1 MTTIATMIKEMILFE
16 GDNPNRINHF
26 LKVYGFAKVISEM
39 EGIDKETQDI
49 LELAAIMH
57 DIGMKISL
65 EKHNS
70 SIDFYQEKEGPRKA
84 RQLMEL
90 HGVQEDKIDRV
101 CYLIG
106 KHNTYT
112 NIDGIDYQIL
122 VEADLLVN
130 IHEGKIY
137 KDMIIYTRE
146 NIFKTKSGIEILD
159 LMFSSCI

>member
-1 MTTIATMIKEMILFE
+1 MTIVSTMIKEMILFE
-16 GDNPNRINHF
+16 EDNLNRINHF

-49 LELAAIMH
+49 LEIAAIMH

-65 EKHNS
+65 ERHNS

-90 HGVQEDKIDRV
+90 HGVHEDKVDRV

-106 KHNTYT
+106 NHKTYT

-122 VEADLLVN
+122 VEADFLVN
-130 IHEGKIY
+130 IHEGKMY
-137 KDMIIYTRE
+137 KDMVMHIRE
-146 NIFKTKSGIEILD
+146 NVFKTKSGIYILD
-159 LMFSSCI
+159 LMLNLCI